1 MGVGRDAS
9 VGQITGCFCRGPGFG
24 FQHPHSGLQL
34 SVAATGNLVL
44 SSVLPRNQAHTWR
57 LHIHAGK
64 ILIHI
69 K

>member
-1 MGVGRDAS
+1 MGVRRDAS
-9 VGQITGCFCRGPGFG
+9 VGQITGCFCRGPDFG

-34 SVAATGNLVL
+34 SVAATGDLVL
-44 SSVLPRNQAHTWR
+44 SSVLPRNQTYAWC

-64 ILIHI
+64 ILIPI